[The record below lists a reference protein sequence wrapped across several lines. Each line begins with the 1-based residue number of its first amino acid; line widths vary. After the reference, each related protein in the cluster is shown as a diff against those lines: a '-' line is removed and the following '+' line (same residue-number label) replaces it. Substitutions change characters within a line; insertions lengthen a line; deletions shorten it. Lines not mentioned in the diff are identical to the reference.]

1 VIKRISYTLL
11 FLFAFIITSYA
22 QTTKPKP
29 KTREEKKQEAE
40 AKKKAK
46 QQKRDEEKARKL
58 AIKNETPE
66 QRKARKKKEK
76 EEKAKKKIPENI
88 EVFPKNFLFRPK
100 YVYPAFTF
108 NVTSRQKT
116 GENFNWKAPIPG
128 VVGAALR
135 IKGFYISY
143 AMRIPASSS
152 FTHKYGPTNYQD
164 INISFQGRIVQW
176 GVFYRDFKGFYLN
189 DYQKFYSGWRE
200 DSLGFPK
207 AERLHVIESGINL
220 GFSFNKNFSLNAAF
234 NQSERQKKGAGSFLL
249 NVSERYQRIETDTNI
264 VPAGQ
269 SVNYPN
275 LDRLIAGDF
284 LTTIIS
290 FGGGYQFV
298 AGKFHFTPA
307 VLVGSG
313 IQFQD
318 YDQVGQ
324 HKFWINV
331 PTYSSLRAQVGYN
344 GDFFFTNLVYRF
356 EFSSIPIK
364 ESRIRLYNSSI
375 EFGLGVRF

>member
-1 VIKRISYTLL
+1 VVS
-11 FLFAFIITSYA
+11 FS

-46 QQKRDEEKARKL
+46 QQKREEEKARKL
-58 AIKNETPE
+58 AIRNETPE

-100 YVYPAFTF
+100 FSYPSLTF
-108 NVTSRQKT
+108 NVSSREKA
-116 GENFNWKAPIPG
+116 GESFNWKAPSPG
-128 VVGAALR
+128 VIGAALR

-143 AMRIPASSS
+143 GMRVPADAE
-152 FTHKYGPTNYQD
+152 FTKKYGPTNYQD
-164 INISFQGRIVQW
+164 FNFAFQGRILQW
-176 GVFYRDFKGFYLN
+176 SLFYRDYKGFYLN
-189 DYQKFYSGWRE
+189 DYQKFYSGWNE
-200 DSLGFPK
+200 DSVGFPR
-207 AERLHVIESGINL
+207 AEKLHVIESGINL

-249 NVSERYQRIETDTNI
+249 NFSERYQRLETDTNI
-264 VPAGQ
+264 VPVGQ
-269 SVNYPN
+269 AVNYPN
-275 LDRLIAGDF
+275 LDRLVAGDF

-298 AGKFHFTPA
+298 AGKFHFTPV

-313 IQFQD
+313 IQFQK
-318 YDQVGQ
+318 YKQVNQ
-324 HKFWINV
+324 TKRLISI
-331 PTYSSLRAQVGYN
+331 PTYASGRAQIGYN

-364 ESRIRLYNSSI
+364 ESRIRLYNSAI
-375 EFGLGVRF
+375 EFGLGIRF